1 MIWERTDALVVP
13 QVRVSRSAESSCICC
28 LACIEQ
34 RLEQG
39 AQFKCVFDVAQQL
52 IPFEGDQFVAESA
65 KIVQKNARAG

>member
-1 MIWERTDALVVP
+1 MLCHRFVFHGVLNPAAYAASLALND
-13 QVRVSRSAESSCICC
+13 
-28 LACIEQ
+28 
-34 RLEQG
+34 EQG